1 MPNTMTVL
9 TNGAAVLGDKQA
21 QHFALCICPAVK
33 AYIKTHR
40 AEYEAWAQEQQGEE
54 VS

>member
-21 QHFALCICPAVK
+21 QYFALCISSAVK
-33 AYIKTHR
+33 SYIKTHR
-40 AEYEAWAQEQQGEE
+40 AEYEAWEREQQGEG